1 MYFWI
6 NAVDQKKFNLIQE
19 IPFNNVRG
27 ITSDRPFVFG
37 REELFYLYEI
47 PYQVQIKALLEK
59 GRVDDAIYLLVQN
72 SGEDDKKIE
81 EIKMDAVWPLVKKM
95 EFSKAKELIGDIE
108 FDVRELIMLF
118 PEYISMEIESMTLSK
133 PDKSMSTMII

>member
-1 MYFWI
+1 MYFLI
-6 NAVDQKKFNLIQE
+6 LQMIVDQKKFNLIQE

-72 SGEDDKKIE
+72 SGED
-81 EIKMDAVWPLVKKM
+81 
-95 EFSKAKELIGDIE
+95 
-108 FDVRELIMLF
+108 
-118 PEYISMEIESMTLSK
+118 
-133 PDKSMSTMII
+133 